1 MTSVEIK
8 LKLKYRVGGRGR
20 QKSPA
25 GGNSRPARQHAPL
38 TERDKALHAA
48 QPLKAMHLQA
58 NGKIRMV
65 NVQR

>member
-1 MTSVEIK
+1 MPVEMK

-25 GGNSRPARQHAPL
+25 GGNSRPARQHLPL

-48 QPLKAMHLQA
+48 QPVRVMHLQP
-58 NGKIRMV
+58 NGKIRMIT
-65 NVQR
+65 VQR